1 MVMTDQLSWEEA
13 RTSCLSLGG
22 DLASVGSEEE
32 NNFIASLSSVEL
44 WLGGTDSAQEGTFVW
59 SDGTAWTYQN
69 WNSKEPN
76 NLGNED
82 CVHMLHDKWNT
93 NGKWN
98 DRKCTH
104 VTAFLCEK
112 YL

>member
-1 MVMTDQLSWEEA
+1 MVVNKSLIWEEA
-13 RTSCLSLGG
+13 RTSCLSQGG

-32 NNFIASLSSVEL
+32 NNFISSLSSVAL

-69 WNSKEPN
+69 WNSGEPN

-82 CVHMLHDKWNT
+82 CVISKWKT
-93 NGKWN
+93 IGKWN

-104 VTAFLCEK
+104 VTAYLCEK